1 MGASCCGVER
11 EDGNHLQVVQSIE
24 TTKSDSTTQSIGLSN
39 EAGTK
44 SPNDQ
49 PKHSRRHTSTKGM
62 TRLTMK
68 FPHIR
73 YSFRACKRVFDEA
86 QQEKVNTAEVRPL
99 LVKLGASVSILDD
112 AEIERIVKT
121 ANLDNDDG
129 IDFREF
135 LIAAAI
141 GCFLHDQID
150 FTAQS
155 EEFQKVRKG
164 FVVAKEAFDFIDTDK
179 SGEIDFEELKTAF
192 SAMKTDDE
200 TVQAR
205 FDELD
210 FNKDKNIEFPEFV
223 YGITVW
229 VGMDEN
235 GDMDEDFADELE
247 EDENAAEN
255 AGGTS
260 TPQHRLSLDT
270 DQNPNKDDQG
280 YAAAATKADEA
291 P

>member
-1 MGASCCGVER
+1 MGNCLK
-11 EDGNHLQVVQSIE
+11 GNDPQSPKQVVQSIE

-39 EAGTK
+39 DSSTK
-44 SPNDQ
+44 SPDKQ
-49 PKHSRRHTSTKGM
+49 HARRHTSTKGM

-86 QQEKVNTAEVRPL
+86 QQEKISTAEVRPL

-112 AEIERIVKT
+112 AEVDRIVKT
-121 ANLDNDDG
+121 ANLDGDNG

-141 GCFLHDQID
+141 GCFLHDKID
-150 FTAQS
+150 HTAQS
-155 EEFQKVRKG
+155 EEFQKVRRG
-164 FVVAKEAFDFIDTDK
+164 FMVAKEAFDFIDTDK
-179 SGEIDFEELKTAF
+179 SGEIDFDELKKAF
-192 SAMKTDDE
+192 SAMKSDDE
-200 TVQAR
+200 TVKAR
-205 FDELD
+205 FEELD

-229 VGMDEN
+229 VGMDED
-235 GDMDEDFADELE
+235 GDDTDFADELE

-255 AGGTS
+255 AGGTE

-270 DQNPNKDDQG
+270 DENPNKDDSG
-280 YAAAATKADEA
+280 YAAAATANNPTDE
-291 P
+291 

>member
-1 MGASCCGVER
+1 MGNCLK
-11 EDGNHLQVVQSIE
+11 GNDPQSPKQVVQSIE

-39 EAGTK
+39 DSSTK
-44 SPNDQ
+44 SPDKQ
-49 PKHSRRHTSTKGM
+49 HARRHTSTKGM

-86 QQEKVNTAEVRPL
+86 QQDKISTAEVRPL

-112 AEIERIVKT
+112 AEVDRIVKT
-121 ANLDNDDG
+121 ANLDGDNG

-141 GCFLHDQID
+141 GCFLHDKID
-150 FTAQS
+150 HTAQS
-155 EEFQKVRKG
+155 EEFQKVRRG
-164 FVVAKEAFDFIDTDK
+164 FMVAKEAFDFIDTDK
-179 SGEIDFEELKTAF
+179 SGEIDFDELKKAF
-192 SAMKTDDE
+192 SAMKSDDE
-200 TVQAR
+200 TVKAR
-205 FDELD
+205 FEELD

-229 VGMDEN
+229 VGMDED
-235 GDMDEDFADELE
+235 GDDTDFADELE

-255 AGGTS
+255 AGGTE

-270 DQNPNKDDQG
+270 DENPNKDDSG
-280 YAAAATKADEA
+280 YAAAATANNPTDE
-291 P
+291 

>member
-1 MGASCCGVER
+1 MGNCLKGNER
-11 EDGNHLQVVQSIE
+11 QEPQQVVQSIE
-24 TTKSDSTTQSIGLSN
+24 TTKNDSTTQSIGLSN
-39 EAGTK
+39 DSSTK
-44 SPNDQ
+44 SPDKQ
-49 PKHSRRHTSTKGM
+49 HARRHTSTKGM

-86 QQEKVNTAEVRPL
+86 QSEQVSTAEVRPL

-112 AEIERIVKT
+112 AEIERITQT
-121 ANLDNDDG
+121 ANLDGDNG

-141 GCFLHDQID
+141 GCFLHDKID
-150 FTAQS
+150 HTAQS
-155 EEFQKVRKG
+155 EEFQKVRRG
-164 FVVAKEAFDFIDTDK
+164 FMVAKEAFDFIDTDK
-179 SGEIDFEELKTAF
+179 SGEIDFDELKKAF
-192 SAMKTDDE
+192 SAMKSDDE
-200 TVQAR
+200 TVKAR
-205 FDELD
+205 FEELD

-229 VGMDEN
+229 VGMDED
-235 GDMDEDFADELE
+235 GDDDFADELE

-255 AGGTS
+255 AGGTE

-270 DQNPNKDDQG
+270 DENPNKDDSG
-280 YAAAATKADEA
+280 YAAAATASNPTDE
-291 P
+291 